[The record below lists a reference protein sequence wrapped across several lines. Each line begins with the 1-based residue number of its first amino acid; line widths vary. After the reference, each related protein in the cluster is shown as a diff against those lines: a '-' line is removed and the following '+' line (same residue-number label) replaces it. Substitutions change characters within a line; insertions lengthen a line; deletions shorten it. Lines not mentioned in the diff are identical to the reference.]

1 MKLKESE
8 TLELKKSTSELKEAI
23 ISIVSILNK
32 HQKGELYF
40 GVNSDGSAVRQDIG
54 KETLKDISKSISD
67 NIEPKIFPKI
77 IPVSLD
83 GKSCIH
89 AEFSGSE
96 CPYYAYGRSYIRVSD
111 EDKKLSAKEVEKMIL
126 EKNKDKLAWDKE
138 ICEEAKLTDISKIK
152 LKEFL
157 KIAGLEYSSLNN
169 SLKKLA
175 LIKDGKLLNSAVI
188 LFSENP
194 VKFFP
199 NARLRCAVF
208 GTTDTSFA
216 IDMQEFYGDLFY
228 LIKKAE
234 EYILSNIH
242 IGMRLEGLRRV
253 DVPEINKEAF
263 REAVINAFCHRNYY
277 QYDSVNIAIFKDK
290 VEIRSPG
297 LLYGGLTINRIK
309 KENISERRNE
319 IIAEMFHKVHF
330 VEKWGKGIKLI
341 LSKEPTADFKEVGRQ
356 FISVFKRK
364 GVEKPVEEVIL
375 EKTGEK
381 STRKVP
387 EKYQKILDELIGKPD
402 ISRIELAKKLNEEP
416 TTIQSKIRKLVKD
429 GLIKRIGPDK
439 GGHWEII
446 K

>member
-8 TLELKKSTSELKEAI
+8 TLELKESTSGIKEAV
-23 ISIVSILNK
+23 ISIASILNK
-32 HQKGELYF
+32 HQRGELYF
-40 GVNSDGSAVRQDIG
+40 GVNSDGSITGQDIG

-77 IPVSLD
+77 MQVDLD

-89 AEFSGSE
+89 VEFSGSE
-96 CPYYAYGRSYIRVSD
+96 CPYYAYGRAYIRVSD
-111 EDKKLSAKEVEKMIL
+111 EDKKLSAKEAEKMIL
-126 EKNKDKLAWDKE
+126 EKNRDKLAWDKE
-138 ICEEAKLTDISKIK
+138 ICKEAKITDISEVK

-169 SLKKLA
+169 SLKKLG
-175 LIKDGKLLNSAVI
+175 LIKEGRLLNSAVI
-188 LFSENP
+188 LFSKNP
-194 VKFFP
+194 AKFFP

-208 GTTDTSFA
+208 GTTDASFA

-228 LIKKAE
+228 LIRKAE

-253 DVPEINKEAF
+253 DVPEIDKEAF
-263 REAVINAFCHRNYY
+263 REAIVNAFCHRNYY
-277 QYDSVNIAIFKDK
+277 LYDSVNIAVFRDRL
-290 VEIRSPG
+290 EIRSPG
-297 LLYGGLTINRIK
+297 LLYGGLTIEKIK
-309 KENISERRNE
+309 KENVSERRNE
-319 IIAEMFHKVHF
+319 LIAEMFHKVHF

-364 GVEKPVEEVIL
+364 GFEKAAA
-375 EKTGEK
+375 KGEK
-381 STRKVP
+381 NTRKVP
-387 EKYQKILDELIGKPD
+387 EKYQKILDELTEKPD

-416 TTIQSKIRKLVKD
+416 TTIQSKLRKLVKD
-429 GLIKRIGPDK
+429 GLIRRIGPDK
-439 GGHWEII
+439 GGHWEVV
-446 K
+446 KR